1 MDSVGFVERME
12 TQLDKLGIAKQTF
25 YTACGVSSSAVS
37 QWRTGRTAPSQRTI
51 EKIASFLHIN
61 QDYLVT
67 GIQTQED
74 FFRINKDEETIIQ
87 KFRLL
92 DSTGQTIVRYLLDA
106 EVKRVEKIRLLE
118 SAQKAEVV
126 WITLPRSLQK
136 ASAGH
141 GCYLGPEEFEQIRV
155 KETPLTRRASFIIQV
170 QGNSMF
176 PLYRDGDQLLV
187 ERAED
192 IEPGEIG
199 IFTVDGD
206 GYVKKRGEKELI
218 SLNSEYPN
226 VPITENSWCNG
237 RVIGV
242 LLESDIK

>member
-1 MDSVGFVERME
+1 MDSIGFVERME
-12 TQLDKLGIAKQTF
+12 SQLEKLGIAKQAF
-25 YTACGVSSSAVS
+25 YSACGVSSSAVS

-51 EKIASFLHIN
+51 EKIATYLHMN

-74 FFRINKDEETIIQ
+74 LFRTNKDEEILIL
-87 KFRLL
+87 KFRML
-92 DSTGQTIVRYLLDA
+92 DATGQTTVRYLLDA

-118 SAQKAEVV
+118 TSPKAEVV

-155 KETPLTRRASFIIQV
+155 KETPLTRRASFIVQV

-187 ERAED
+187 ERADD

-199 IFTVDGD
+199 IFTVNGD
-206 GYVKKRGEKELI
+206 GYVKKRGETELI
-218 SLNSEYPN
+218 SLNADYPN
-226 VPITENSWCNG
+226 VPITEDSWCNG